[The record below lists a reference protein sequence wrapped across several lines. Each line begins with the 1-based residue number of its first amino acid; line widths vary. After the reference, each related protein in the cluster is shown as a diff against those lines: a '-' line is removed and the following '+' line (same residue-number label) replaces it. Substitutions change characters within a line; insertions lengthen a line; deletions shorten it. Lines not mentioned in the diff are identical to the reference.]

1 MKKILREIQNEIGKL
16 DMSVLTLVKFGFVV
30 GGILL
35 LLAGFAFWHG
45 KLLTAEVVGIP
56 GLLLFAF
63 GALRPTLLRGAY
75 KAWMIFALVIGFF
88 VSNVIIMV
96 LYMFLVTP
104 IGLLMN
110 LIKGNP
116 LDQKGKEGSYW
127 VTRATNWDKASME
140 RLF

>member
-30 GGILL
+30 GGI
-35 LLAGFAFWHG
+35 
-45 KLLTAEVVGIP
+45 P

-75 KAWMIFALVIGFF
+75 KAWMILALVIGFF

-96 LYMFLVTP
+96 LYIFLVTP